1 MSICIQK
8 WIIIPITVFTVC
20 VAAIDGA
27 AERHMPSDLLDAA
40 RSEAISFV
48 TVMRE
53 RLITDGTIDRSDELD
68 DLKLGTPYPKYL
80 LRREDLPRLD
90 PGNFKEVLVQSH
102 WVVPVFFGENP
113 RFLLYLRECDGEW
126 KSVDAGGDP
135 TPMLDA
141 MRRWKQSDGFE
152 LSYVKAPWGPDFIMI
167 ERKGVISLYSFRERN
182 ERLFGISRDEN
193 GMYPLLTVPFVVSR
207 IKESER
213 AYLEKLK
220 RE

>member
-1 MSICIQK
+1 MPICKQK

-27 AERHMPSDLLDAA
+27 AGRQLPSGLLEAA
-40 RSEAISFV
+40 RSEAIWFV
-48 TVMRE
+48 THMRE
-53 RLITDGTIDRSDELD
+53 RLITDGVIDRSDDLD

-90 PGNFKEVLVQSH
+90 PDNFKEVIVQSH
-102 WVVPVFFGENP
+102 WVIPVFFGENP
-113 RFLLYLRECDGEW
+113 RFLLYLRELDGEW
-126 KSVDAGGDP
+126 KYVNAGGNP
-135 TPMLDA
+135 APMLDA
-141 MRRWKQSDGFE
+141 MRRWKESDGFE

-167 ERKGVISLYSFRERN
+167 ERKGEISLYSFRERN
-182 ERLFGISRDEN
+182 ARLFSISKDEN

-213 AYLEKLK
+213 AYLERLE